1 MFGRLGTCRSRWCWI
16 RFFSTAC
23 TAENPR
29 RAGKRHFSLSKLP
42 VRQRTRGGARHR
54 AGILS
59 KLPVRQRTAIPGP
72 PACLNI
78 SKLPVRQRTVPR
90 SSSWPT
96 IFSKL
101 PVRQRTCSCS
111 CSCSC
116 SFSKLPVR
124 QRTAW
129 IVGWFLP
136 TFLSCLCGS
145 ERAAPTPWP
154 RGFSAACAAAN
165 EIIDKLLDLVFFCC
179 LCGSEQEAPAPAPA
193 HAFLS
198 CLCGSEPGWTPF
210 RTGAFFLSCL
220 CGSELPMSVGFGG
233 VQFLLPVRQRTPGC
247 PRRCGRSLLSCLCG
261 SERSDSGFRLQP
273 AFQSCLCG
281 SERITTRSAET
292 SFSKLPVRQRTLGSS
307 SPCRSMISKL
317 PVRQRTALLPDDDGV
332 VFLSCLCGSERGS

>member
-1 MFGRLGTCRSRWCWI
+1 MDCAAAVEGCWGWRSGGRWWGLGVVGTREGRQRGCGVWATGNLPLKVVLDSV
-16 RFFSTAC
+16 FSTAC

-129 IVGWFLP
+129 IVGWFSTHFSKLP
-136 TFLSCLCGS
+136 VRQRTRRAHSLASGIFLSCLCGS
-145 ERAAPTPWP
+145 ERDHRQA
-154 RGFSAACAAAN
+154 
-165 EIIDKLLDLVFFCC
+165 V
-179 LCGSEQEAPAPAPA
+179 GSGL
-193 HAFLS
+193 F
-198 CLCGSEPGWTPF
+198 
-210 RTGAFFLSCL
+210 
-220 CGSELPMSVGFGG
+220 
-233 VQFLLPVRQRTPGC
+233 
-247 PRRCGRSLLSCLCG
+247 
-261 SERSDSGFRLQP
+261 
-273 AFQSCLCG
+273 
-281 SERITTRSAET
+281 
-292 SFSKLPVRQRTLGSS
+292 
-307 SPCRSMISKL
+307 
-317 PVRQRTALLPDDDGV
+317 
-332 VFLSCLCGSERGS
+332 